1 MAITVSYSAS
11 MRTRKSTS
19 SSNYKSSA
27 ASQEFYENTYNFVGI
42 VNFAGMSLTN
52 KVITK
57 IVLKVTAAQAGY
69 GAGSTKTVYVRK
81 SRYQEASRSG
91 VTGAN
96 YVGDA
101 LGTFT
106 GSFYGNTTSY
116 TFNATTN
123 SALFAA
129 MAAYFQQGYNTL
141 TLYNPSPSKSSQGN
155 SNNYLQWDSCTMTIT
170 YEEGV
175 SVPTVSASS
184 VNLGSSV
191 TISTNRLST
200 AATHIINYYFGNAI
214 GTIATD
220 VGDSVSWTPPLSLAS
235 QIPSG
240 TSALCTIT
248 CETYYDGEQ
257 TGINTCSLTL
267 NVPASVVPSISSVS
281 YSEAVSGIA
290 AQFGGY
296 VQNRSKLAVSISASG
311 IYGSSISSVKISL
324 NGNVYTG
331 TSFTTAVLATS
342 GSNTMTVTVTDS
354 RGRTTST
361 TRTFTVLAYS
371 PPSLTLF
378 SAQRCNADGSAV
390 QVDGTHVRVSVKG
403 SATSVSSKNT
413 MSCTI
418 YYKLSSASAW
428 TQATTITPSSYAIN
442 TTNLVLP
449 QTYNVLNSFDLEVRV
464 EDYFYYIEQS
474 VSIGTKTV
482 LMDFYHDGSA
492 IAFGKVA
499 ETPNAVEFGLP
510 VILSQPLSIAQGG
523 TGASSTASACNAL
536 GAVPKSGGTM
546 TGNLTIQGQLY
557 PSLYLQPTYNGTT
570 NRTVFEGSYVGA
582 SSFSSWEDS
591 SGNNRRML
599 EVRTASYEPSLDN
612 AVVLRNVVNGSY
624 YSYRVFHAGMATPV
638 PVANGGTG
646 GSNGKTA
653 LNNLGIFYSATL
665 PSTGVDGQICLVP
678 V

>member
-123 SALFAA
+123 STLFAA
-129 MAAYFQQGYNTL
+129 MAAYFQQGNNTL
-141 TLYNPSPSKSSQGN
+141 TLYNPSPSKSSQGY

-200 AATHIINYYFGNAI
+200 AATHIINYYFGSAI

-267 NVPASVVPSISSVS
+267 NVPASVVPSISSVT

-311 IYGSSISSVKISL
+311 TYGSSISSVKTSL

-331 TSFTTAVLATS
+331 TAFTTAVLGTS

-354 RGRTTST
+354 RGRTAST
-361 TRTFTVLAYS
+361 TRTISVLAYS

-378 SAQRCNADGSAV
+378 SAQRCNSDGSAV
-390 QVDGTHVRVSVKG
+390 QVDGTHVRVSVKA
-403 SATSVSSKNT
+403 SATSVNSKNT

-442 TTNLVLP
+442 STNLVLP
-449 QTYNVLNSFDLEVRV
+449 QTYNALNSYDIKVRV
-464 EDYFYYIEQS
+464 QDYFYYIEQS

-510 VILSQPLSIAQGG
+510 VILSQPLGIAQGG
-523 TGASSTASACNAL
+523 TGASSAASACNAL

-582 SSFSSWEDS
+582 SSFASWEDS

-638 PVANGGTG
+638 PVTNGGTG